1 MNRSH
6 NKPFKIY
13 KASAGSGKTFT
24 IVKEYLTLCLGDTAD
39 AYREILA
46 VTFTNKAAN
55 EMKAKILRYLLGI
68 IEGSKK
74 EDIVQM
80 KEYLISAVGVE

>member
-1 MNRSH
+1 MNQRQ

-24 IVKEYLTLCLGDTAD
+24 IVREYLTLCLGGDPDT
-39 AYREILA
+39 YREILA

-55 EMKAKILRYLLGI
+55 EMKAKILRFLLGI
-68 IEGSKK
+68 SEGSGEK
-74 EDIVQM
+74 DI
-80 KEYLISAVGVE
+80 